1 MILVN
6 NTCHVALCACVWC
19 GVCFLIFHTVR
30 DGINRL
36 TAIEAV
42 VSGMHVVLCETE
54 GGKKNPV
61 CMLLPGRAPQRFECV
76 TAHACVYFGKITMGG
91 CVFTLHG
98 KIILLT
104 AWKINGM
111 SLSLPASAVHRGRPH
126 LPHGGALTQ
135 PPVSLTLAPVL
146 TWLSPLFHL
155 SFLHYYLSC
164 PLVLLFSLLCW
175 QRLNVTPSAVACCCV
190 RLYEMKCFISAAPGM
205 DFGLAWLGCTDPNDR
220 PTLAY

>member
-1 MILVN
+1 
-6 NTCHVALCACVWC
+6 
-19 GVCFLIFHTVR
+19 
-30 DGINRL
+30 
-36 TAIEAV
+36 
-42 VSGMHVVLCETE
+42 
-54 GGKKNPV
+54 
-61 CMLLPGRAPQRFECV
+61 MLLPGRAPQRFECV
-76 TAHACVYFGKITMGG
+76 TAHVCVYFGKITMGG

-111 SLSLPASAVHRGRPH
+111 SLSLPASAVPRGGPH

-164 PLVLLFSLLCW
+164 PLVLLTVFSPLLTEAQCHTICRGMLLCSTLWDEVFYQCCSWHGFWPRLTWLHWSRW
-175 QRLNVTPSAVACCCV
+175 QTRTRILKKKK
-190 RLYEMKCFISAAPGM
+190 YEHTSWYRMTFLI
-205 DFGLAWLGCTDPNDR
+205 W
-220 PTLAY
+220 TLREINYILV